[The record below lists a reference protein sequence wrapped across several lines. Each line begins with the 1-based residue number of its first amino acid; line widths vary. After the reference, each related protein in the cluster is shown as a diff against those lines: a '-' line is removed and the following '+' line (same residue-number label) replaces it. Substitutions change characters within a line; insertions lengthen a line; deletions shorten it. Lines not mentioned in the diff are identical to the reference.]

1 MTRQC
6 GAPARRVSSCSP
18 TPPFLRSALAL
29 TTAAA
34 ETAGTAAEATAATAR
49 ATTEPAAAASSAA
62 AEPATSTTA
71 SAEAHF
77 LVNNERRGRT
87 GRTKRVG
94 ANGTGGVRARES
106 TAKEQRIK
114 ITRRAGKGRTEQ
126 TALFSSLVSARRF
139 FIHAA
144 SRGPPSF
151 PLSSSFVP
159 RLSLLSS
166 SSRLLLVFASPS
178 PPRPL
183 LVFALLVLSLL
194 FPVSALH
201 HLPALPRPSHQSPS
215 IASRFHSL
223 SLSLALLPLA
233 LLPRALPSSLS
244 LPPLSL
250 FLLSLSLSL
259 PPPSSLFLPPLFPS
273 SFPTDFHAFS
283 SAISTRFSARFRA
296 EASAHHA
303 ARPLR
308 APPPLHAQ
316 SAPSP
321 QRAVELRK
329 NAPFQ

>member
-201 HLPALPRPSHQSPS
+201 HLPALPRPSHQSPV
-215 IASRFHSL
+215 
-223 SLSLALLPLA
+223 LALSS
-233 LLPRALPSSLS
+233 SSLS

-250 FLLSLSLSL
+250 SLASSPLFPLPSSSLSLVFSDR
-259 PPPSSLFLPPLFPS
+259 FPRV
-273 SFPTDFHAFS
+273 FQRDFNAFF
-283 SAISTRFSARFRA
+283 SAISGGGKRA
-296 EASAHHA
+296 PRGAPSASASA
-303 ARPLR
+303 FARTKRTLATAR
-308 APPPLHAQ
+308 
-316 SAPSP
+316 S
-321 QRAVELRK
+321 RT
-329 NAPFQ
+329 